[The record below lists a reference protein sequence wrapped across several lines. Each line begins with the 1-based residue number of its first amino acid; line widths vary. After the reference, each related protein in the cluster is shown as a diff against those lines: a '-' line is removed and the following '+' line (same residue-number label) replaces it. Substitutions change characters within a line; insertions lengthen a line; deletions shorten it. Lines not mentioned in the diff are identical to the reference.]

1 VTNRQIVLKSRPV
14 GEPVATD
21 FELIEGPIPEPEA
34 GQFVAQNIYLG
45 LAPAARLRMSEGA
58 SYAAPTPLGS
68 VVYGQSAG
76 IVVASRND
84 RFQVGDK
91 VVVTDGGWQDYTLT
105 DGALAT
111 KVDEGKAPLASWLG
125 VLGVSGQTAYGG
137 LLLHGRPK
145 PGETVVVSAASGAV
159 GGAVGQIARIK
170 GCRVIG
176 IAGGAKKCA
185 FVRETLGFDDCVDHR
200 AAAFDAALRAACPNG
215 VDVYFDN
222 VGGAVRDAVFPLM
235 NDFGRIVVCG
245 LIAEYNSTTTRAG
258 PDWFPILTRRLTI
271 RGFLMRDHA
280 DIQPRFIEDVSGW
293 LADRRIVAREDIT
306 RGLHRAPEAFI
317 AMLLGRNFGKSLVEL

>member
-1 VTNRQIVLKSRPV
+1 MTNRRIVLKSRPV
-14 GEPVATD
+14 GEPAASD
-21 FELIEGPIPEPEA
+21 FELIEGPIPEPAA
-34 GQFVAQNIYLG
+34 GQFVAKNIYLG

-76 IVVASRND
+76 IIIASRNE

-111 KVDEGKAPLASWLG
+111 KVDESKAPLASWLG
-125 VLGVSGQTAYGG
+125 ILGVSGQTAYGG
-137 LLLHGRPK
+137 LLLHGQPK
-145 PGETVVVSAASGAV
+145 SAETVVVSAASGAV

-176 IAGGAKKCA
+176 IAGGEKKCA
-185 FVRETLGFDDCVDHR
+185 FVKETLGFEACVDHR
-200 AAAFDAALRAACPNG
+200 ATGFDATLREACAGG

-235 NDFGRIVVCG
+235 NNFGRIVVCG
-245 LIAEYNSTTTRAG
+245 LIAE
-258 PDWFPILTRRLTI
+258 
-271 RGFLMRDHA
+271 
-280 DIQPRFIEDVSGW
+280 
-293 LADRRIVAREDIT
+293 
-306 RGLHRAPEAFI
+306 
-317 AMLLGRNFGKSLVEL
+317 